1 MKKVGKAAVR
11 RAALGAAKNLLQLDW
26 PSETDTLKINL
37 SRDQEGYNPSILQS
51 AQAHRVDIIPGN
63 GLCRPG
69 KNNVS
74 AEAKRMKRTCAY
86 FTVLK

>member
-37 SRDQEGYNPSILQS
+37 SQYQEGYDRFEYTYKKLSARRIQWCGDPSFI
-51 AQAHRVDIIPGN
+51 
-63 GLCRPG
+63 
-69 KNNVS
+69 
-74 AEAKRMKRTCAY
+74 
-86 FTVLK
+86 FTFWGIFEE